1 MFEIC
6 LINPSWRSSLLKC
19 DTLFQAQ
26 QTAREAA
33 MMTGCEVEIVD
44 RRTGDV
50 VERHEPPTTI

>member
-1 MFEIC
+1 
-6 LINPSWRSSLLKC
+6 
-19 DTLFQAQ
+19 
-26 QTAREAA
+26 